1 MLRLH
6 ALASA
11 AIRQAQ
17 ALRLQGIYPNPYV
30 LPEGTHLFQ
39 ARLATAPHRGRSFRS
54 RASRGALRLF
64 FTGRSVPT
72 PPHVG
77 AYDSW
82 WRRLFLSAPRLGERS
97 SATASRRRR
106 PSPRTSLTRAIL
118 SRQSSFAE
126 GTPAEAEKRSRP
138 RCVEYSDNLRTIC
151 VDYTVRGFSF
161 PFELFASEN
170 SRFPLRLGVWPRLK
184 AARLARNEKPRAP
197 EGSGGAT
204 PTPGLAGAPW
214 RRGRG

>member
-1 MLRLH
+1 VFDGMLRLH

-82 WRRLFLSAPRLGERS
+82 WRRLFLSVTIRFIRGCFFLPGAVGNRAPPGEVVSFSGFARGSAAVPRGTLRS
-97 SATASRRRR
+97 NASSRRRLR
-106 PSPRTSLTRAIL
+106 FVVASAFLVRAEARGEIVGDG
-118 SRQSSFAE
+118 E
-126 GTPAEAEKRSRP
+126 PAETTFTEDFAYEGNLIAAEF
-138 RCVEYSDNLRTIC
+138 LR
-151 VDYTVRGFSF
+151 
-161 PFELFASEN
+161 
-170 SRFPLRLGVWPRLK
+170 
-184 AARLARNEKPRAP
+184 
-197 EGSGGAT
+197 
-204 PTPGLAGAPW
+204 
-214 RRGRG
+214 